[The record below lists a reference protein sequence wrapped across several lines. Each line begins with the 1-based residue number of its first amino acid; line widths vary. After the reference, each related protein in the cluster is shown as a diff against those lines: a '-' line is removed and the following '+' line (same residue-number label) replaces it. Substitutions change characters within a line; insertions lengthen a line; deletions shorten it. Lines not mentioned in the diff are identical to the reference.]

1 MHIMIDLETMGTR
14 PNAPIIAIGAVAFNA
29 MGLTDQTFYRVVSLH
44 SAVRSGA
51 VIDPSTVLWWME
63 QGDAARDALTDKQHE
78 AGSID
83 DALRDFMQFVCSY
96 GDSLRGVWG
105 NGATFDN
112 VLMHE
117 SGKRC
122 GVPMWEFWK
131 DKCYRTV
138 KGMYPDVKL
147 ERAGTHH
154 NALDDARS
162 QALHLIAINEV
173 SNGRVL

>member
-14 PNAPIIAIGAVAFNA
+14 ADAPIVSIGAVAFDA
-29 MGLTDQTFYRVVSLH
+29 KGIDREFYCTVSLH

-51 VIDPSTVLWWME
+51 VIDPSTVMWWLG
-63 QGDAARDALTDKQHE
+63 QDKIAQDALTDRQ
-78 AGSID
+78 D
-83 DALRDFMQFVCSY
+83 DAVGLEEGLRHFMQFVCSY
-96 GDSLRGVWG
+96 GDNLKGVWG

-112 VLMHE
+112 VIMHE

-138 KGMYPDVKL
+138 KGLYPEVKM
-147 ERAGTHH
+147 ERAAHITTRWTTQSH
-154 NALDDARS
+154 R
-162 QALHLIAINEV
+162 
-173 SNGRVL
+173 RCT

>member
-14 PNAPIIAIGAVAFNA
+14 ADAPIVSIGAVAFDA
-29 MGLTDQTFYRVVSLH
+29 KGIDREFYCTVSLH

-51 VIDPSTVLWWME
+51 VIDPSTAMWWLG
-63 QGDAARDALTDKQHE
+63 QDTDARAALTLNQNE
-78 AGSID
+78 ALGLEEG
-83 DALRDFMQFVCSY
+83 LRYFMQFVCSY
-96 GDSLRGVWG
+96 GDNLKGVWG

-112 VLMHE
+112 VIMHE

-138 KGMYPDVKL
+138 KGLYPEVKMD
-147 ERAGTHH
+147 RAGTHH
-154 NALDDARS
+154 NALDDAKS
-162 QALHLIAINEV
+162 QALHLIAIDYA
-173 SNGRVL
+173 SNARVL

>member
-14 PNAPIIAIGAVAFNA
+14 PNAPIVAIGAVAFNA
-29 MGLTDQTFYRVVSLH
+29 MGVTDKTFYRVVSLH

-51 VIDPSTVLWWME
+51 VIDPSTVLWWLQ
-63 QGDAARDALTDKQHE
+63 QGDSARNALTE
-78 AGSID
+78 AQDEAVGLEA
-83 DALRDFMQFVCSY
+83 ALRDFMQFVCTY
-96 GDSLRGVWG
+96 GDSLKGVWG

-122 GVPMWEFWK
+122 NMPMWEFWK

-147 ERAGTHH
+147 ERSGTHH
-154 NALDDARS
+154 NALDDATS
-162 QALHLIAINEV
+162 QALHLIAINGV
-173 SNGRVL
+173 SNGAVL

>member
-14 PNAPIIAIGAVAFNA
+14 PNAPIVAIGAVAFNA
-29 MGLTDQTFYRVVSLH
+29 HGVEKEFYCTVSLH

-51 VIDPSTVLWWME
+51 VIDPSTVMWWLG
-63 QGDAARDALTDKQHE
+63 QDKIAQDALTDKQEE
-78 AGSID
+78 AVAID
-83 DALRDFMQFVCSY
+83 VALADFMQFVCSY
-96 GDSLRGVWG
+96 GDSLNGVWG

-122 GVPMWEFWK
+122 GVLMWEFWK

-138 KGMYPDVKL
+138 KGMYPDVKM
-147 ERAGTHH
+147 ERTGTHH
-154 NALDDARS
+154 NALDDAKS
-162 QALHLIAINEV
+162 QALHLIAIDYV

>member
-14 PNAPIIAIGAVAFNA
+14 ADAPIISIGAVAFDA
-29 MGLTDQTFYRVVSLH
+29 SGIDREFYCTVSLH

-51 VIDPSTVLWWME
+51 VIDPSTVLWWLG
-63 QGDAARDALTDKQHE
+63 QNKAAQDALTDTQDE
-78 AGSID
+78 AVGLKE
-83 DALRDFMQFVCSY
+83 ALLDFMQFACAY
-96 GDSLRGVWG
+96 RDNLKGVWG
-105 NGATFDN
+105 NGASFDN

-122 GVPMWEFWK
+122 NVPMWEFWK

-138 KGMYPDVKL
+138 KGMYPDVAMV
-147 ERAGTHH
+147 RSGTHH

-162 QALHLIAINEV
+162 QAEHLIAINTAAGGV
-173 SNGRVL
+173 IL

>member
-1 MHIMIDLETMGTR
+1 MHIMLDLETMGTR
-14 PNAPIIAIGAVAFNA
+14 PNAPIVAIGAVAFDA
-29 MGLTDQTFYRVVSLH
+29 GGIHREFYEVVALQ

-51 VIDPSTVLWWME
+51 TIDPNTVMWWME
-63 QGDAARDALTDKQHE
+63 QGDEARAALYGAQNDAIGIEH
-78 AGSID
+78 
-83 DALRDFMQFVCSY
+83 ALRNFVQLVCSY
-96 GDSLRGVWG
+96 GDNLIGVWG
-105 NGATFDN
+105 NGASFDN

-138 KGMYPDVKL
+138 KGMYPDVKMK
-147 ERAGTHH
+147 RTGTHH
-154 NALDDARS
+154 NALDDAKS
-162 QALHLIAINEV
+162 QALHLIEIDHV

>member
-14 PNAPIIAIGAVAFNA
+14 ADAPIVSIGAVAFDA
-29 MGLTDQTFYRVVSLH
+29 KGIGREFYCTVSLH

-51 VIDPSTVLWWME
+51 VIDPSTVMWWLG
-63 QGDAARDALTDKQHE
+63 QDKIAQDALTDRQ
-78 AGSID
+78 D
-83 DALRDFMQFVCSY
+83 DAVGLEEGLRHFMQFVCSY
-96 GDSLRGVWG
+96 GDNLKGVWG

-112 VLMHE
+112 VIMHE

-138 KGMYPDVKL
+138 KGLYPEVKM

-154 NALDDARS
+154 NALDDAKS
-162 QALHLIAINEV
+162 QALHLIAV
-173 SNGRVL
+173 DYASNARVL

>member
-14 PNAPIIAIGAVAFNA
+14 PDAPIVAIGAVAFNA
-29 MGLTDQTFYRVVSLH
+29 HGVHDTLYRLVSLH

-51 VIDPSTVLWWME
+51 VIDPSTVMWWLE
-63 QGDAARDALTDKQHE
+63 QGDAARAALQDKQNDAAGIKDALQ
-78 AGSID
+78 
-83 DALRDFMQFVCSY
+83 DFVQFVCSY
-96 GDSLRGVWG
+96 GDELKGVWG

-112 VLMHE
+112 VIMHE

-138 KGMYPDVKL
+138 KGMYPDVKM
-147 ERAGTHH
+147 ERNGTHH

-162 QALHLIAINEV
+162 QALHLIRINAAA
-173 SNGRVL
+173 GGIIL